1 MQAEWN
7 KLKHDVGN
15 VDEFIASHKDKPD
28 DSQQIRDFG
37 LKAVSSA
44 ATRYSCDSTTV
55 VSQSSSSY
63 EPSVSLY
70 YDTKLFDVLC
80 PTVPIM
86 TEDIKNNQSFISC
99 VKSAEPAVLYFVN
112 LKKQYTHSKQRERQT
127 ALRKDLEAIDADI
140 AMVVDNVKKISELKL
155 NPSLGLDS
163 LAQTCVQKQKLL
175 SQLAQSLLVL
185 KSRVS
190 SPELLNNLHRRLKQ
204 QKKIIS
210 NEYIVKCLH
219 TSNFT
224 WEEAYLELDMAENAG
239 LRSYPLDFAALRLI
253 MYKLGEL

>member
-1 MQAEWN
+1 MSKHEIIRDASYCSLYCSIIASYFFFLQAEWN

-28 DSQQIRDFG
+28 DSQQIPDFG

-80 PTVPIM
+80 PTVPVM
-86 TEDIKNNQSFISC
+86 TEDIKNNQSFMSC

-127 ALRKDLEAIDADI
+127 VLRKDLEAIDADI
-140 AMVVDNVKKISELKL
+140 DTEKTIRIN
-155 NPSLGLDS
+155 
-163 LAQTCVQKQKLL
+163 
-175 SQLAQSLLVL
+175 
-185 KSRVS
+185 
-190 SPELLNNLHRRLKQ
+190 
-204 QKKIIS
+204 II
-210 NEYIVKCLH
+210 CLH
-219 TSNFT
+219 KLHTGESFH
-224 WEEAYLELDMAENAG
+224 LCLI
-239 LRSYPLDFAALRLI
+239 RSVLFSVLMI
-253 MYKLGEL
+253 